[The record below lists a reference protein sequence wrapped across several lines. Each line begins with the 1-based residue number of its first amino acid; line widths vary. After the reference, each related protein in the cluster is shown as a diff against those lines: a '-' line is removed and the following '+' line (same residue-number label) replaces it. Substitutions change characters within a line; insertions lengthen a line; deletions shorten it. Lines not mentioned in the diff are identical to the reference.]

1 MQFDS
6 FAGLIGE
13 YGAAAWKFV
22 LGLSGSMVSLKFMRG
37 TSTWEKLT
45 MVFGGAMLSYLGSA
59 KVAGWVGMLDAL
71 GFVGFLLGL
80 FGMAIVVRIWE
91 GIQSVDLRGAMQR
104 VVDGIS
110 GIFGKKD

>member
-1 MQFDS
+1 
-6 FAGLIGE
+6 
-13 YGAAAWKFV
+13 
-22 LGLSGSMVSLKFMRG
+22 
-37 TSTWEKLT
+37 
-45 MVFGGAMLSYLGSA
+45 
-59 KVAGWVGMLDAL
+59 MLDAQ